1 MQQKW
6 STTILKELMDLAG
19 GVSWA
24 QWKSHAQAS
33 GQPVAPGEENE
44 ARIKTTPSAGGA
56 VLPTLQEF
64 RAANISG
71 STRPKAQST
80 P

>member
-6 STTILKELMDLAG
+6 STTILKELMGLAG
-19 GVSWA
+19 GDSWA

-33 GQPVAPGEENE
+33 GQPVVPGEENE
-44 ARIKTTPSAGGA
+44 THVKTAPSAGGA

-71 STRPKAQST
+71 SAQ

>member
-19 GVSWA
+19 GDSWA

-44 ARIKTTPSAGGA
+44 AHMKTAPSAGEA
-56 VLPTLQEF
+56 ILPTLQEF

-71 STRPKAQST
+71 SAQ

>member
-1 MQQKW
+1 
-6 STTILKELMDLAG
+6 MDLAG
-19 GVSWA
+19 GDSWA

-44 ARIKTTPSAGGA
+44 AHTKTVSSAGGA
-56 VLPTLQEF
+56 VLPTLREF

-71 STRPKAQST
+71 SAQPSNQKAQST